1 MYLLTINWPTLKG
14 IYSNEPLRH
23 CTWIMFE
30 WNTDLHISV
39 DISVSICLQP
49 SMELP
54 PDSTNWPV
62 PPMPVD
68 LQVISSILLENKVYV
83 TGIATDYVSQRVMV
97 YSLDGGR
104 WFTLKPA
111 PNYNAPMAVIN
122 GHITLIGGR
131 ESAENLTNV
140 LCSWLEEE
148 GEWKQIVPPM
158 PKARLESGVCYHD
171 GLLLVVGGIVDVNQ
185 TEPISAV
192 VVHNF
197 TTRNWITLE
206 ALKLPKG
213 LRSPHVVIFKEYV
226 YIIGG
231 GTTYPAPPEEGEQ
244 QYNLEAWRAPWSDVK
259 EAVNVG
265 EDVHTAA
272 GLEPSK
278 RVKSLWKRIERSPV
292 ARPTVV
298 SCKNSLMLVGGAKD
312 GIPQKGIYEFIEGK
326 NDDGKVGSWTPVGS
340 MRMGRYRH
348 AVVPVGSRG
357 GTLFVAG
364 GYVKGD
370 RVKDEKHEKTTF
382 TEFVAL

>member
-1 MYLLTINWPTLKG
+1 
-14 IYSNEPLRH
+14 
-23 CTWIMFE
+23 MFE
-30 WNTDLHISV
+30 WNADLHISV
-39 DISVSICLQP
+39 DFSVSICLQP

-54 PDSTNWPV
+54 SDSTNWPV

-97 YSLDGGR
+97 YSLDAGR

-122 GHITLIGGR
+122 GHVTLIGGR

-140 LCSWLEEE
+140 LCTWFEEE

-158 PKARLESGVCYHD
+158 PKARLESGVCHHD

-185 TEPISAV
+185 TEPINTV
-192 VVHNF
+192 VVYNF
-197 TTRNWITLE
+197 TKGHWITLE
-206 ALKLPKG
+206 ALELPKG

-226 YIIGG
+226 YLIGG
-231 GTTYPAPPEEGEQ
+231 GTTYPAPAEEGEQ
-244 QYNLEAWRAPWSDVK
+244 QYNQEAWRAPWSDVK
-259 EAVNVG
+259 EAVSEA
-265 EDVHTAA
+265 EDEYTSTAA
-272 GLEPSK
+272 GLGPIK
-278 RVKSLWKRIERSPV
+278 RVKKNVWRNIADSPV

-298 SCKNSLMLVGGAKD
+298 SCKTSLMLVGGAK
-312 GIPQKGIYEFIEGK
+312 GGKPQKGIYEFMEGK
-326 NDDGKVGSWTPVGS
+326 NDDGKVGSWKRAGNMSV
-340 MRMGRYRH
+340 GRYRH
-348 AVVPVGSRG
+348 SVVPVGSRG
-357 GTLFVAG
+357 ATLFVAG

-370 RVKDEKHEKTTF
+370 RVTDERHEKTTF